1 MVEEA
6 AQQRIQAE
14 MRAFKE
20 ADSAW
25 IQPPQ
30 KWLTQA
36 SEDPRCLE
44 KNSFFFTLIYLSSRR
59 KTLKPYIKVLINVGE
74 NGFKCTIGWG
84 LADTLPRLGLN
95 TIAHIQG
102 RVATLKPTH

>member
-44 KNSFFFTLIYLSSRR
+44 KTLFFYSNLPQQQKKNPETLY
-59 KTLKPYIKVLINVGE
+59 
-74 NGFKCTIGWG
+74 
-84 LADTLPRLGLN
+84 
-95 TIAHIQG
+95 
-102 RVATLKPTH
+102 